1 MKRREVVQGIGLAI
15 TILSTPAFVR
25 AQQTGRL
32 PVVGYLSESA
42 PGTTPNRLLDAF
54 TQGLKDL
61 GYVDGKNIRIET
73 RYSERKP
80 ERLAEVAA
88 ELAALKPDVI
98 VTESGTATLNVKKLT
113 QTIPIVMG
121 GSGNPVG
128 QGLVASLERPGG
140 NVTGMTDLSPEII
153 KSRLQLMSELV
164 PNLVRVGA
172 LWFGTGNPVME
183 REWADNSAAAK
194 QLNLQLTSLELRS
207 GADVPA
213 AFAEAARQQVQ
224 AIVIFSA
231 PALIAGSGKLIAEQA
246 VAYRI
251 PTVAHLPRYP
261 REGGLMS
268 YGASPT
274 VFLREAAGYVDRILK
289 GANPADMPVQSPKT
303 ASLTL
308 NPQAAK
314 AIGLVIPPQV
324 LARAEEVIDTAP

>member
-15 TILSTPAFVR
+15 VIVSTPGCVK
-25 AQQTGRL
+25 AQVSGRM

-42 PGTTPNRLLDAF
+42 PGTTPNRMLDAF
-54 TQGLKDL
+54 AQGLKDL
-61 GYVDGKNIRIET
+61 GYVEGKSIRIET

-80 ERLAEVAA
+80 ERLPEVAA
-88 ELAALKPDVI
+88 ELVALKPDVI
-98 VTESGTATLNVKKLT
+98 VTESGTATLNVKKVT

-194 QLNLQLTSLELRS
+194 QLNLQLISLELRS
-207 GADVPA
+207 SADVPA

-224 AIVIFSA
+224 AIVIFAA
-231 PALIAGSGKLIAEQA
+231 PALIVGSGKLIAELA
-246 VAYRI
+246 VAHRI
-251 PTVAHLPRYP
+251 PTVSHLPRYP
-261 REGGLMS
+261 LSGGLMS

-274 VFLREAAGYVDRILK
+274 AFMREVAGYVDRILK
-289 GANPADMPVQSPKT
+289 GANPAELPVQGPKR
-303 ASLTL
+303 ASLAF
-308 NPQAAK
+308 NMQAAK
-314 AIGLVIPPQV
+314 AIGLTIPPQI
-324 LARAEEVIDTAP
+324 LARADEVIDTAP

>member
-1 MKRREVVQGIGLAI
+1 MKRRDVVQGIGLAI
-15 TILSTPAFVR
+15 FIVSTPGFVQ
-25 AQQTGRL
+25 AQVSGRMPL
-32 PVVGYLSESA
+32 VGYLSESA
-42 PGTTPNRLLDAF
+42 PGTTPNRMLDAF
-54 TQGLKDL
+54 VQGLKDL
-61 GYVDGKNIRIET
+61 GYVEGKSIRIET

-80 ERLAEVAA
+80 ERLPEVAA
-88 ELAALKPDVI
+88 ELVSLKPDVI
-98 VTESGTATLNVKKLT
+98 VTESGTATLNVKKVT

-194 QLNLQLTSLELRS
+194 QLNLQLISLELRS
-207 GADVPA
+207 SADVPA

-231 PALIAGSGKLIAEQA
+231 PALIVGSGKLIAELA
-246 VAYRI
+246 VAQRI
-251 PTVAHLPRYP
+251 PTVSHLPRYP
-261 REGGLMS
+261 LSGGLMS

-274 VFLREAAGYVDRILK
+274 AFMREVAGYVDRILK
-289 GANPADMPVQSPKT
+289 GANPAELPVQGPKR
-303 ASLTL
+303 ASLAF
-308 NPQAAK
+308 NMQAAK
-314 AIGLVIPPQV
+314 AIGLTIPPQI
-324 LARAEEVIDTAP
+324 LARADEVIDTAP

>member
-1 MKRREVVQGIGLAI
+1 MKRREVVQGISLGIVIA
-15 TILSTPAFVR
+15 STPGFVQ
-25 AQQTGRL
+25 AQFTGRL
-32 PVVGYLSESA
+32 PLVGYLSESA

-61 GYVDGKNIRIET
+61 GYVDGKTIRIEA
-73 RYSERKP
+73 RYSERRP
-80 ERLAEVAA
+80 ERLADVAA
-88 ELAALKPDVI
+88 ELVALKPDVI
-98 VTESGTATLNVKKLT
+98 VTESGSAAISVKKVT

-289 GANPADMPVQSPKT
+289 GANPADMPVQSPKK

-314 AIGLVIPPQV
+314 AIGLAIPPQV
-324 LARAEEVIDTAP
+324 LARADEVIDTAP